1 MPLPRWGKVKN
12 YDQPSPET
20 GWVQTVEK
28 PLTGFSD
35 KFLQSAARTPCSPM
49 ANNSHSDAL
58 RAAYGGCALHSA
70 AALDLQPEM
79 YFLSGTRPDRK

>member
-1 MPLPRWGKVKN
+1 MLPLRAVPLPRWGKVKN
-12 YDQPSPET
+12 YDQPSRET

-35 KFLQSAARTPCSPM
+35 KFLQSAARIICAPAAHKFYTP
-49 ANNSHSDAL
+49 
-58 RAAYGGCALHSA
+58 
-70 AALDLQPEM
+70 QPEK